1 MTPWPASS
9 HGPDA
14 VADALKDFF
23 SPAMA
28 RRLAASVAAVHPPF
42 DAKRFVAD
50 ATKGLTELELKAR
63 ALHMAVA
70 LRAHLPRD
78 YREALGVLLAS
89 LGPKHATDELEGAG
103 MAPFFYMPH
112 VTFVAEYG
120 LDAFDASME
129 AQHALTQRFTA
140 EFSVRPFIDR
150 DPERALAFLARW
162 ARDPNPHVRRLV
174 SEGTRP
180 RLPWASRVRFVD
192 EEPARFVALLETL
205 KDDPNTMVRRSV
217 ANHLNDLTKSQPD
230 LALEVAA
237 RWLKDATA
245 ERRKLVE
252 HALRWS
258 VKQGNA
264 EALALLGFGEKPRVR
279 VTGASFAP
287 SRVPIGKSVR
297 VTFNVVAKRGGAAQR
312 LAVDL
317 AVHFVKAR
325 GARSAK
331 VFKVAKLD
339 LAPKEGATLSK
350 TISLAVHTTRKP
362 NVGEHE
368 VVALV
373 NGAAFPLGA
382 FVVVRR

>member
-1 MTPWPASS
+1 M
-9 HGPDA
+9 
-14 VADALKDFF
+14 ADALKDFF

-180 RLPWASRVRFVD
+180 RLPWASRVRFWVVLVS
-192 EEPARFVALLETL
+192 VALLVTAGL
-205 KDDPNTMVRRSV
+205 SVTGGSLTFSAIDGLVFGALAAGVLPNR
-217 ANHLNDLTKSQPD
+217 QP
-230 LALEVAA
+230 AL
-237 RWLKDATA
+237 
-245 ERRKLVE
+245 
-252 HALRWS
+252 
-258 VKQGNA
+258 A
-264 EALALLGFGEKPRVR
+264 EA
-279 VTGASFAP
+279 
-287 SRVPIGKSVR
+287 
-297 VTFNVVAKRGGAAQR
+297 
-312 LAVDL
+312 
-317 AVHFVKAR
+317 
-325 GARSAK
+325 
-331 VFKVAKLD
+331 
-339 LAPKEGATLSK
+339 
-350 TISLAVHTTRKP
+350 
-362 NVGEHE
+362 
-368 VVALV
+368 
-373 NGAAFPLGA
+373 
-382 FVVVRR
+382 